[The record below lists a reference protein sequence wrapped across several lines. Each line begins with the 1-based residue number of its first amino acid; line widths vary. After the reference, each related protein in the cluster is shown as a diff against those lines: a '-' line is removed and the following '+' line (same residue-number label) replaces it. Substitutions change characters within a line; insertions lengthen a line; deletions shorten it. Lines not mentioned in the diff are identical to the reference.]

1 MRVTALHPLRRSA
14 ARAARLSIA
23 KQVLLLQLTVAVLLT
38 AAGVFTAI
46 AQARS
51 SDFDH
56 ARAETL
62 ALAET
67 VAEAP
72 GTATAVQ
79 SADPSAELQGTM
91 LGIQQQTSVD
101 FIVVMSPSGV
111 RYTHPNPD
119 EIGKHYLGDT
129 AQALAGHP
137 FSEVYTG
144 TLGPSVRSVAPIY
157 RADHKLV
164 GLVSVGITLDQLSTL
179 AGRQLPLILAIAL
192 GAVALVGLGSWA
204 LSRRLRKQTLGL
216 GPQEI
221 TRLYEHHDAVL
232 HAMHEGLLVLDRR
245 GRILL
250 ANDEALR
257 LLDLGRAAEPNPAPI
272 PTATA
277 THGLTPEPTAGASDE
292 RSSAPVTVPR
302 TTSDSA
308 PIQAATSQGRPA
320 PAPTA
325 GAAGTLEFA
334 PSPSAEVEL
343 DSVFIPATASE
354 PNSVPMSGAEDGSD
368 SVSTPGAARE
378 PGFLSIPGALGGPI
392 SVPPSGAASEPN
404 SAPLPGAASGL
415 NSASLSGAADGNGSP
430 PTSGAMGPLSAA
442 VGPLLIRP
450 SAHAATSTATGDPS
464 AGDPTGRAVAELDL
478 DPALAALLAS
488 GRDAHDETH
497 LAGTRVLAVN
507 QSKAVRDGRE
517 LGTVV
522 TLRDHTELRAL
533 AGELDSARAFADAL
547 SASAHEAANRL
558 HTVVTLIELD
568 RPQDAVRFATTELA
582 ASQGLIDRLLSAVGD
597 EAVAA
602 LLLGKISQAAE
613 RGVEVTIGEDTAAPS
628 DLPIPTRDVITI
640 LGNLIDNAVDAA
652 AASPAPH
659 RVAVSLRTSAAR
671 SSGESGASGSSVEH
685 DNGTSLRRG
694 GESSTGPGD
703 DTSPRRGGESS
714 AEHGT
719 ATGLRRSAGGGGSF
733 DRSAGRGGGDD
744 GSGGPG
750 GELTVR
756 VADSGAG
763 IEPDLAEEIFT
774 RGWTTK
780 NEAGHGVGLALVRR
794 AVHGNGG
801 AIEVAAD
808 PVLGGAVVTVRLPTA
823 GADTLAEAGR

>member
-1 MRVTALHPLRRSA
+1 MRVSALRPLRRSA
-14 ARAARLSIA
+14 TRAARLSIA

-38 AAGVFTAI
+38 AAGVVTAV

-67 VAEAP
+67 IASAP
-72 GTATAVQ
+72 GTAQDVQ
-79 SADPSAELQGTM
+79 STDPSKQLQDTM
-91 LGIQQQTSVD
+91 LAIQQQTSVD
-101 FIVVMSPSGV
+101 FVVVMSPTGV

-157 RADHKLV
+157 GGTKGEDHKIV

-179 AGRQLPLILAIAL
+179 TSRQLPLILAIAL

-204 LSRRLRKQTLGL
+204 LSRRLRKQTLGM

-245 GRILL
+245 HRVLL
-250 ANDEALR
+250 ANDEAVR
-257 LLDLGRAAEPNPAPI
+257 LLDLGRTPAPD
-272 PTATA
+272 ATA
-277 THGLTPEPTAGASDE
+277 IPDPPASANKNADPVTTPRPAKGANSAPDKAAGA
-292 RSSAPVTVPR
+292 VPPAGKYPG
-302 TTSDSA
+302 SG
-308 PIQAATSQGRPA
+308 AA
-320 PAPTA
+320 
-325 GAAGTLEFA
+325 AAGT
-334 PSPSAEVEL
+334 PV
-343 DSVFIPATASE
+343 
-354 PNSVPMSGAEDGSD
+354 
-368 SVSTPGAARE
+368 
-378 PGFLSIPGALGGPI
+378 LGG
-392 SVPPSGAASEPN
+392 
-404 SAPLPGAASGL
+404 
-415 NSASLSGAADGNGSP
+415 SASPFSFDD
-430 PTSGAMGPLSAA
+430 AA
-442 VGPLLIRP
+442 VGPLSSP
-450 SAHAATSTATGDPS
+450 
-464 AGDPTGRAVAELDL
+464 AGRSSSPDPTGRAVSELDL

-568 RPQDAVRFATTELA
+568 RPQDAVRFATTGLA
-582 ASQGLIDRLLSAVGD
+582 ASQSLIDRLLGAVGD

-613 RGVEVTIGEDTAAPS
+613 RGVEVTVGEDTSAH
-628 DLPIPTRDVITI
+628 DLPLPTRDLITI

-652 AASPAPH
+652 AASSAPH
-659 RVAVSLRTSAAR
+659 RVAVSVCG
-671 SSGESGASGSSVEH
+671 SGLPE
-685 DNGTSLRRG
+685 
-694 GESSTGPGD
+694 GD
-703 DTSPRRGGESS
+703 DVAEHPGSR
-714 AEHGT
+714 AEHG
-719 ATGLRRSAGGGGSF
+719 SA
-733 DRSAGRGGGDD
+733 AGP
-744 GSGGPG
+744 SGG
-750 GELTVR
+750 LMVR
-756 VADSGAG
+756 VTDSGAG
-763 IEPDLAEEIFT
+763 IEPELADEMFT

-780 NEAGHGVGLALVRR
+780 NEAGHGIGLALVRR

-801 AIEVAAD
+801 SIEVAAD
-808 PVLGGAVVTVRLPTA
+808 PVLGGAAVTVRLPGRVSSTA
-823 GADTLAEAGR
+823 GGAKANTSAAGARADATEVGERASGSVAEVAAHGSGAAPFHGKSDSAVVQGGLEEGGR